1 MNSSLLELQEL
12 AATDLDLSLTGF
24 DPKEIDDLRA
34 GAQTAE
40 GLTDEDAVPEVPEG
54 WLGRKANGTAPP
66 NAGAAHRKSARRI
79 RARIGSSGIGGAA
92 IGCNL
97 QDQRTAVRFILN
109 RTGKS
114 KTEIPVDRVSV
125 TPYDQR

>member
-66 NAGAAHRKSARRI
+66 NAGAAQSGRGSAPPESAAPPSAATCRIKGRRF
-79 RARIGSSGIGGAA
+79 G
-92 IGCNL
+92 L
-97 QDQRTAVRFILN
+97 
-109 RTGKS
+109 
-114 KTEIPVDRVSV
+114 
-125 TPYDQR
+125 Y